1 MGRVLPIPAHAATP
15 AHQPGGHGE
24 PHHHRD
30 GREGPR
36 QQHANDIAKSD
47 DQENP
52 NMRLVLL
59 TIRLLSA
66 TPHKWGPKKIITVQ
80 LLL

>member
-1 MGRVLPIPAHAATP
+1 MSQVLPIVKHT
-15 AHQPGGHGE
+15 HQSGGHGE
-24 PHHHRD
+24 PIIITAA
-30 GREGPR
+30 GMGSGSGGG
-36 QQHANDIAKSD
+36 NDIGESD
-47 DQENP
+47 DEENP
-52 NMRLVLL
+52 NMRLVPL